1 MATRFHPAPLKEM
14 ARLKFQEMSDAD
26 REVYADVVDQHAL
39 IAFTDDQTW
48 IIEGDML
55 RIVQVHQSKMQAHQ
69 QFYVLEA
76 WGDTAVAF

>member
-1 MATRFHPAPLKEM
+1 MATWFHPAPFKEM

-48 IIEGDML
+48 IIESDML
-55 RIVQVHQSKMQAHQ
+55 RIVQVKVRLPGLTPA
-69 QFYVLEA
+69 
-76 WGDTAVAF
+76 